1 MITMATAAKRGKA
14 AGKAPKGAF
23 KRAGKGVK
31 SMYAQ
36 FNFLAKGGKGKGSR
50 SSKALGGGGGG

>member
-1 MITMATAAKRGKA
+1 MATKAKRGKA
-14 AGKAPKGAF
+14 AGKAPRGSF
-23 KRAGKGVK
+23 QRAGKGVK

-36 FNFLAKGGKGKGSR
+36 FNALAKGRGAKGGR